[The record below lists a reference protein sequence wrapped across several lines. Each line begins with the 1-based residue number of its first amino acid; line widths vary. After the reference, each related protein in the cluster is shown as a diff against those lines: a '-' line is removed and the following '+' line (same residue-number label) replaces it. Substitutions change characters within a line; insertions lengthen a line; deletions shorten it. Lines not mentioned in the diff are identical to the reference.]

1 MRKLLIGLLFLVIS
15 FVSYSQ
21 EETIPQLKPY
31 EDLESK
37 LYSSKVIEIAG
48 KTQKELQNN
57 FKNWAS
63 TSFNNLREVMVSE
76 TDNQIVLVYITRE
89 PAIVKTIMMTVTIDR
104 SWYVRLVAEFKE
116 GKMRVSIYD
125 DGNVFKPAEYSQY
138 GNIPALQART
148 QFVSSFQI
156 APTNPKDLMRNKGMM
171 YNVHYKW
178 QQKANA
184 TLLSIEEAI
193 KNPTATSPK
202 RKDDF

>member
-1 MRKLLIGLLFLVIS
+1 MKKIIVLLFLTMS

-31 EDLESK
+31 EDLASK

-76 TDNQIVLVYITRE
+76 TDNQIVLVYITKE
-89 PAIVKTIMMTVTIDR
+89 PALVKTIMMTVTIDR

-125 DGNVFKPAEYSQY
+125 DGNVFQPGEYSQY
-138 GNIPALQART
+138 GSVPAVQART
-148 QFVSSFQI
+148 QFVSSFQT
-156 APTNPKDLMRNKGMM
+156 APTNPKDLMRSKGTF

-193 KNPTATSPK
+193 KNPTVTSPK

>member
-1 MRKLLIGLLFLVIS
+1 MKNILLGLLVLLSIS
-15 FVSYSQ
+15 VSAQ

-31 EDLESK
+31 EDLASK

-63 TSFNNLREVMVSE
+63 TSFNNLKEVMVSE

-89 PAIVKTIMMTVTIDR
+89 PALVKTIMMTVTIDR

-125 DGNVFKPAEYSQY
+125 DGNVFQPGEYSQY
-138 GNIPALQART
+138 GSVAAVQART
-148 QFVSSFQI
+148 QFVSSSQT